1 MGEGAQWRTSGVAVS
16 REKGGVVV
24 APVLETGVGWYV
36 EEGGEVWD
44 VGGQNRIG
52 RCKLKFII
60 YLLN

>member
-1 MGEGAQWRTSGVAVS
+1 MAVS

-24 APVLETGVGWYV
+24 APVLETGVGCYV
-36 EEGGEVWD
+36 EEEGEVWD